1 MLNWVMLFASLLV
14 AEDSSARS
22 GRVQPQSP
30 RAGAAAEESPGL
42 DLGIEFRRD
51 RFRYRFENPSSF
63 NTSFPVP
70 HFFEQSY
77 RVDTR
82 WLDLRGRYRVLGRL
96 WETEVGLTPDTTGS
110 GDDYDTFFNPDGNLI
125 VYGTRADVSIRSWR
139 FRHSIA
145 LTRVAGFD
153 TWIGY
158 SFRRDRAAFPASYST
173 TTQSNPPSFTSFWN
187 AGRESTISDV
197 HEVRISAGRAARLA
211 TAWRVNGRVD
221 LTPLGVARL
230 TTLLPDRYPGQ
241 PIVFVAR
248 GPSLEASV
256 SVNRRIGRFRI
267 EASADIV
274 HSWSYGSA
282 NQFHRDSA
290 GVRVTAGF

>member
-158 SFRRDRAAFPASYST
+158 SIPARSCSVSGELLHDHAEQSAVVHLVLECRSRVHDLGCARGAHQCGPRRPTRHRVARQWARRPHAARRCAPDHA
-173 TTQSNPPSFTSFWN
+173 
-187 AGRESTISDV
+187 
-197 HEVRISAGRAARLA
+197 SAGQVPGAADRLRGTGA
-211 TAWRVNGRVD
+211 
-221 LTPLGVARL
+221 
-230 TTLLPDRYPGQ
+230 
-241 PIVFVAR
+241 VAR
-248 GPSLEASV
+248 GVCFRESPHRPIQDRGLRG
-256 SVNRRIGRFRI
+256 RRSFVELRFG
-267 EASADIV
+267 EPV
-274 HSWSYGSA
+274 PP
-282 NQFHRDSA
+282 
-290 GVRVTAGF
+290 